1 MFRRR
6 SLAADM
12 RNANSYEEWLHA
24 ARSFEAATGLDGWR
38 SDPKSDHYHHALIR
52 QQLDSLRSMRAAG
65 RIEDLVDHL
74 HESMHRNLGDVSAP
88 ELYAVAPTG
97 TKRLIGEYLSE
108 IEATISGLVDS
119 NIPGWPAREKLAVL
133 SRALANFGRTALLLS
148 GGATLGFYHLG
159 VVRALWRAKLLPHVM
174 SGASMGAMIASGIC
188 SRSDAELEALFSEEV
203 PDIQLMGLEWRSIL
217 GMLRERSLMK
227 PEAMLRV
234 IEANCGRHTFEEAHA
249 RSGRTLNISVS
260 PTRISQK
267 PRILCHL
274 TSPNVLIS
282 SAALAS
288 SAVPGLFPPVTLTQ
302 RRGEQER
309 PYIDTETWIDGSFG
323 GDLPMMRMSRLHNVN
338 HFIVSQTN
346 PHVVPFL
353 SGSTQQGVSAF
364 AVGVAVGAM
373 RTQGMQAMQV
383 ARTVAGLTPLKGAM
397 ELMMSLAQQEYRGDI
412 DIHPRFEPLQY
423 RKILRNP
430 TREDLAH
437 FVIEGERA
445 TWPKL
450 AMIRDHTRVA
460 RCLERCASRLEARLA
475 EPD

>member
-6 SLAADM
+6 ALAADM
-12 RNANSYEEWLHA
+12 RHARSYEEWRHA
-24 ARSFEAATGLDGWR
+24 ATSFEAAAGLDRWR
-38 SDPKSDHYHHALIR
+38 ADPRSDHYHHDLIR
-52 QQLDSLRSMRAAG
+52 QQLDSLKRKRAAG
-65 RIEDLVDHL
+65 RVEEVVDHL
-74 HESMHRNLGDVSAP
+74 HESLHRNLGDVGSS

-97 TKRLIGEYLSE
+97 TKRLIEEYLAE
-108 IEATISGLVDS
+108 TEATIVGLVDGD
-119 NIPGWPAREKLAVL
+119 IPGWPVRRKLEVL

-159 VVRALWRAKLLPHVM
+159 VVKALWQAQLLPDVM
-174 SGASMGAMIASGIC
+174 SGASMGAMIASGVC
-188 SRSDAELEALFSEEV
+188 CRTDAELDALFADPV
-203 PDIQLMGLEWRSIL
+203 PDIQRMGLEWRTL
-217 GMLRERSLMK
+217 FGMLRERSMMK
-227 PEAMLRV
+227 PETLLGV
-234 IEANCGRHTFEEAHA
+234 IEANCGRYTFEEAQA

-274 TSPNVLIS
+274 TSPTVLVS

-288 SAVPGLFPPVTLTQ
+288 SAVPGIFPPVTLTQ
-302 RRGEQER
+302 RRGDEER
-309 PYIDTETWIDGSFG
+309 SYIETETWIDGSFG

-353 SGSTQQGVSAF
+353 SGSSQQGVTSF
-364 AVGVAVGAM
+364 AMGVAVGAM

-397 ELMMSLAQQEYRGDI
+397 DLVMSLAQQEYRGDI

-423 RKILRNP
+423 RKIFRNP
-430 TREDLAH
+430 TPEDLAH
-437 FVIEGERA
+437 FVLEGERA

-450 AMIRDHTRVA
+450 AMIRDQTRVA
-460 RCLERCASRLEARLA
+460 RCLQRCARRLEERL
-475 EPD
+475 EG